1 MIEGRRCYVGY
12 IHGMSHDQIQYATQA
27 SEAMFI
33 IDREKNEDICR
44 AEILP
49 ANFGN
54 VNKKFLIDLPF
65 SSIKHLKRKLGITEG
80 QFCQVSVQFEVKHS
94 YFDTLHKAVI
104 NTPQTMINKLFPTKE
119 DISKPLQ
126 MAIPRVNSKCFRKQV
141 LSVDEYGQLKALEVI
156 LQNPPNLP
164 IIISG
169 PFGSGKTRVLAR
181 ATYEFITSGLSQKYR
196 TRILICAHHNNT
208 VETYV
213 NYLGPAFDGIRAI
226 KIIKLMRKDSYGT
239 SNIIHRS
246 VRGFREDVRNG
257 YYVSDH
263 VLVIITTYT
272 TSLHVADAIGSYNFH
287 FTHILLDEVA
297 QVREPEAIGAL
308 CLGTSKTKVVI
319 AGDSKQV
326 SLQMELSLILPF
338 FMLGWPFSCC
348 SW

>member
-1 MIEGRRCYVGY
+1 MIEGRHYYVGY
-12 IHGMSHDQIQYATQA
+12 IYGMSHDQIQYATQA

-54 VNKKFLIDLPF
+54 VNKKFLIALPS
-65 SSIKHLKRKLGITEG
+65 SSIKHLMRKFGIREG
-80 QFCQVSVQFEVKHS
+80 ESCQVSVQFEVKHS

-104 NTPQTMINKLFPTKE
+104 NTPQTMINKLFPTIG
-119 DISKPLQ
+119 DTSKPLQ
-126 MAIPRVNSKCFRKQV
+126 TAARRINSESKE
-141 LSVDEYGQLKALEVI
+141 LSVDEYGQLNALEVI
-156 LQNPPNLP
+156 LQSPPNLP
-164 IIISG
+164 IIVAG

-181 ATYEFITSGLSQKYR
+181 ATYEFVTGGLSEQYR
-196 TRILICAHHNNT
+196 TRILICAHHTNT
-208 VETYV
+208 VETYI
-213 NYLGPAFDGIRAI
+213 NYLGPAFEGIRTI
-226 KIIKLMRKDSYGT
+226 KIIKLMRKDSYRT

-326 SLQMELSLILPF
+326 SLQMELYLILPF